1 MCTLC
6 SLHCRCRTP
15 AVFIIFKY
23 WLWLALNYHFNLR
36 EWIWWTIY
44 EQILLAQSL
53 FQCRSHANDQSLFSN
68 LCHYELFLVL
78 FYFIYAT
85 VYVFWCFSLLL
96 SLPHSRSSVDF
107 SKRKIQPTTSK
118 ICNFFFQNVAT
129 AVAVGDG
136 GRWRFGKFTF
146 NWVLFGGMVMR
157 GRKVLCKLIWLNAK
171 IGHALKKDESEMKCC
186 SPSQCVY
193 TLARERDRMLWSNVG
208 SILRAQKPKR
218 IVEIFQ
224 VVT

>member
-1 MCTLC
+1 MNKFYSLSRSFNVVPTL
-6 SLHCRCRTP
+6 T
-15 AVFIIFKY
+15 
-23 WLWLALNYHFNLR
+23 
-36 EWIWWTIY
+36 T
-44 EQILLAQSL
+44 
-53 FQCRSHANDQSLFSN
+53 N
-68 LCHYELFLVL
+68 LCFPISAITSCFWFCFILFMLL
-78 FYFIYAT
+78 FM
-85 VYVFWCFSLLL
+85 FSGVSHSYSHFLTLAPAL
-96 SLPHSRSSVDF
+96 IFRSGKYSQPHRKFAIFF
-107 SKRKIQPTTSK
+107 S
-118 ICNFFFQNVAT
+118 QNVAT
-129 AVAVGDG
+129 VVAVGDG

-186 SPSQCVY
+186 PPSQCVY
-193 TLARERDRMLWSNVG
+193 TLARERDRMLWSNGG